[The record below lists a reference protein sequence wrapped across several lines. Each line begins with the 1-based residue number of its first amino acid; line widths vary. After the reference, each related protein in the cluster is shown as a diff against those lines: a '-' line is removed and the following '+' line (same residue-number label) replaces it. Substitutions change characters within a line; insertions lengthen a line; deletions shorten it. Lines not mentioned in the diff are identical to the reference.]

1 MGRIILV
8 NPQTWKRGGI
18 FTVNGEKLNHCN
30 FYNLCNNKIDPHP
43 KNKIDNSITDM
54 GVKQPCLKMNIPST
68 NDIFGTIGIFVIQ
81 DYDID
86 LNSIV
91 KWDFEILKTHMEK
104 KRRTNLKILNQTF
117 SYHSLSFQ
125 KIAAKSN
132 WMQSRWSLNA
142 MV

>member
-1 MGRIILV
+1 
-8 NPQTWKRGGI
+8 
-18 FTVNGEKLNHCN
+18 
-30 FYNLCNNKIDPHP
+30 
-43 KNKIDNSITDM
+43 M

-91 KWDFEILKTHMEK
+91 KWDFEILKTHMEQ

-132 WMQSRWSLNA
+132 WMQSR
-142 MV
+142 